1 MDIQFFNT
9 VFYGNSITSYLI
21 SLAILIGGFLLMKV
35 ARAVFRK
42 RIKFQWIDRFLP
54 LFALAAAY
62 VAVIRLNLNGTLEMV
77 VNALVTFIAAIT
89 LVRGILFLID
99 TAIARWADRQ
109 EAGTQDAEL
118 VRRYRP
124 LKTLVHLVI
133 WLIGSLFFLG
143 NLGMDI
149 SAVVAGLGVSG
160 IAVAIAAQ
168 GILGDLFNYFVIL
181 FDRPFEVGDFII
193 FGDKMGG
200 VEKIGIKTTRIRA
213 IGGEQLVISNSN
225 LTGSK
230 IHNYKRMERRRVVFE
245 IGVTYQTPRN
255 MLEEITKRIRGI
267 VEALDN
273 VTFDRCH
280 FKSFGDYA
288 LKFETVYYVGS
299 ADYALYMDI
308 QQEINLRL
316 AEAFE
321 EMGVEFAY
329 PTQVVHLPGNSPAI
343 PNVD

>member
-1 MDIQFFNT
+1 MDTQLFNT
-9 VFYGNSITSYLI
+9 VFFGNTFRSWLL
-21 SLAILIGGFLLMKV
+21 SLAIFLGGLLLMLV
-35 ARAVFRK
+35 VRAVVRRRSK
-42 RIKFQWIDRFLP
+42 LHWADRFLP
-54 LFALAAAY
+54 LLLLAAAY
-62 VAVIRLNLNGTLEMV
+62 TALIRLNLSETVEKV
-77 VNALVTFIAAIT
+77 VYAFVSLIAVLT
-89 LVRGILFLID
+89 LVKGVIVLID
-99 TAIARWADRQ
+99 RGLARWEEKQ
-109 EAGTQDAEL
+109 EEGSRDAEL

-124 LKTLVHLVI
+124 LKTLIHLLI

-143 NLGMDI
+143 NLGLDI
-149 SAVVAGLGVSG
+149 SAVIAGLGVSG

-200 VEKIGIKTTRIRA
+200 VEKIGIKTTRVRA
-213 IGGEQLVISNSN
+213 IGGEQLIIANSD

-245 IGVTYQTPRN
+245 IGVTYQTPRK
-255 MLEEITKRIRGI
+255 MLEEITGRIRTI
-267 VEALDN
+267 IEAMEN

-308 QQEINLRL
+308 QQEINLRI

-321 EMGVEFAY
+321 EMGIEFAY
-329 PTQVVHLPGNSPAI
+329 PTQVVFLPKEA
-343 PNVD
+343 

>member
-1 MDIQFFNT
+1 MDTQLFNT
-9 VFYGNSITSYLI
+9 VYYGNTFRSYLV
-21 SLAILIGGFLLMKV
+21 SLAIVIGGSLLMLV
-35 ARAVFRK
+35 VRAVVRRRSK
-42 RIKFQWIDRFLP
+42 LHWADRFLP
-54 LFALAAAY
+54 LFLLAAAY
-62 VAVIRLNLNGTLEMV
+62 TALIRLKLSGTIEMV
-77 VNALVTFIAAIT
+77 AYGLFTFIAVLT
-89 LVRGILFLID
+89 LVKGIIVLID
-99 TAIARWADRQ
+99 RGIARWADRQ
-109 EAGTQDAEL
+109 EEGSQDAEL

-124 LKTLVHLVI
+124 LKTLVHLVV

-143 NLGMDI
+143 NLGLDI
-149 SAVVAGLGVSG
+149 SAVIAGLGVSG

-213 IGGEQLVISNSN
+213 IGGEQLIIANSD

-245 IGVTYQTPRN
+245 IGVTYQTPGN
-255 MLEEITKRIRGI
+255 MLEEITRRIRGI
-267 VEALDN
+267 IEALDN
-273 VTFDRCH
+273 ATFDRCH

-288 LKFETVYYVGS
+288 LKYETVYYVGS

-308 QQEINLRL
+308 QQEINLRI

-329 PTQVVHLPGNSPAI
+329 PTQVVYLPKDS
-343 PNVD
+343 